1 MTAPDVLVTRLSDVQ
16 PRAVEWLWPGRL
28 PAGKLVVVD
37 GDPGDGKST
46 MLTDIAARLS
56 TGSQLPDGHDPGAP
70 GSVVLLSAED
80 AADDTIRP
88 RLDAAGADPSRVVIF
103 DGVTVY
109 NDEGEPTS
117 SRPPSLPGDLD
128 RLEALVTAEAAVLV
142 IVDVL
147 NAFLSAKVDGHKD
160 QDIRSA
166 LMPLAR
172 MAERTSCCIV
182 CIRHLNKAGGSNPL
196 YRGGGSIGII
206 GAARL
211 GMIVGADPDDD
222 TRRIL
227 AVSKS
232 NLAATPSALA
242 YRLIDSPEHH
252 CARVQWEGATT
263 HSAAD
268 LLTGRDEGHEDRH
281 DAAAALSEVLSDGPV
296 WAKVAFDAM
305 AEAGFSKDQAK
316 RAKSKLGVTT
326 AKVGKPGDAEQGW
339 QWELPRRARQGC
351 EGGALSDPAP
361 FAPFVPPSGSQ
372 PRLEV
377 VPDA

>member
-1 MTAPDVLVTRLSDVQ
+1 MTDYVITRLSDVR
-16 PRAVEWLWPGRL
+16 PRPVEWLWPGRL

-46 MLTDIAARLS
+46 MLTDIAARL
-56 TGSQLPDGHDPGAP
+56 TIGAEFPDGHRPYGP
-70 GSVVLLSAED
+70 RSVVLLSAED

-103 DGVTVY
+103 DGVASIDDHGNT
-109 NDEGEPTS
+109 TT
-117 SRPPSLPGDLD
+117 RLPSIPADLD
-128 RLEALVTAEAAVLV
+128 RLEEIVTDEGASLV

-147 NAFLSAKVDGHKD
+147 TAFLGSKVDGHRD

-172 MAERTSCCIV
+172 MAERTGACIV

-211 GMIVGADPDDD
+211 GLLVGADPEDEE
-222 TRRIL
+222 RRIL

-232 NLAATPSALA
+232 NLAASPPALA
-242 YRLIDSPEHH
+242 YRLVDCPEHH
-252 CARVQWEGATT
+252 CARVRWEGATD
-263 HSAAD
+263 HKAAD
-268 LLTGRDEGHEDRH
+268 LLVGRDQMDQDHRDTTNV
-281 DAAAALSEVLSDGPV
+281 LSEILSDGPL
-296 WAKVAFDAM
+296 WAKECFDRM

-316 RAKSKLGVTT
+316 RAKAKLGVLTH
-326 AKVGKPGDAEQGW
+326 KVGKPGDAESGW
-339 QWELPRRARQGC
+339 KWELPRREH
-351 EGGALSDPAP
+351 EGSEGSGNTEPAP
-361 FAPFVPPSGSQ
+361 LAPLALPSW
-372 PRLEV
+372 
-377 VPDA
+377 PDQAVAHA